1 MINAKIGLISDLHL
15 YKKTVNIERALS
27 KLHDIELLLL
37 IGDIADRAEE
47 KQYDMLLTLLKEQFN
62 DAAVYCVS
70 GNHDNPAR
78 DDTNYRL
85 FERKVNN
92 EYPSITDD
100 CGAFYKCI
108 NEYIDLIGLNPT
120 YCQKQFFFPDK
131 YSGSVVKT
139 KI

>member
-1 MINAKIGLISDLHL
+1 M
-15 YKKTVNIERALS
+15 
-27 KLHDIELLLL
+27 
-37 IGDIADRAEE
+37 GDIADRAEE
-47 KQYDMLLTLLKEQFN
+47 KQYNMLLTLLKEQFN
-62 DAAVYCVS
+62 DVAVYCVS

-92 EYPSITDD
+92 EYPSLIDD

-108 NEYIDLIGLNPT
+108 NEHIDLIGLNPT

-131 YSGSVVKT
+131 GRQLEFLQQSLNRSSCNYHIIMCHPLSFC
-139 KI
+139 IIPREQQI